1 MRTNHP
7 WSSDPKVGQR
17 SEDFPT
23 GVANITGEQR
33 TSNPGVVAGGGPARY
48 CGGGMRDQVT
58 TDSEGRVNHTWPQ
71 VVGLTRRSS
80 QIFASCPD

>member
-1 MRTNHP
+1 MRKSRGLPILGAWPGT
-7 WSSDPKVGQR
+7 
-17 SEDFPT
+17 
-23 GVANITGEQR
+23 R
-33 TSNPGVVAGGGPARY
+33 TMQGPARY

-58 TDSEGRVNHTWPQ
+58 SDSEGRVNHTWPQ